1 MLEGKAMVKETD
13 MSTKMQIHAMAS
25 ASQALDLYDVY
36 DCISIAAH
44 IKKVPH
50 FFLSL
55 IWGVGLKNIYIIQ
68 DSTIICMIHT
78 LALLILFLIN

>member
-1 MLEGKAMVKETD
+1 MVEGKAMVKETD

-55 IWGVGLKNIYIIQ
+55 IWGVGLKQHGENNCTNLIAYGSL
-68 DSTIICMIHT
+68 DS
-78 LALLILFLIN
+78 L